1 MTRYIIL
8 VILIILLFISLFN
21 FNLRENLMTDE
32 EIEKLDKQIRFNEK
46 VRLLREESI
55 RKTVDAESKS
65 AHLYINDDTVTPY
78 LSEYQCLDY
87 EDIRI

>member
-65 AHLYINDDTVTPY
+65 DHLYINDDTITPY

>member
-21 FNLRENLMTDE
+21 LNLRENLMTDE

-65 AHLYINDDTVTPY
+65 AHLYINDDTVMPY

>member
-55 RKTVDAESKS
+55 
-65 AHLYINDDTVTPY
+65 
-78 LSEYQCLDY
+78 
-87 EDIRI
+87 

>member
-21 FNLRENLMTDE
+21 LNLRENLMTDE

-55 RKTVDAESKS
+55 RKTVDAESKIS
-65 AHLYINDDTVTPY
+65 HLYINDDTVMPY